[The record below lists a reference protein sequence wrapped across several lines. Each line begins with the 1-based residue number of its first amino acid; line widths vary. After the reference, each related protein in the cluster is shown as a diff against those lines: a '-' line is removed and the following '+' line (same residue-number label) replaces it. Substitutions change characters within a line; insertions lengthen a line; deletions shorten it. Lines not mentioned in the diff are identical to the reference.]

1 MMTNEDVLMW
11 IRMLPV
17 KADNYYCGV
26 MNKKKDRSFGVYQLS
41 RRKNEVAI
49 GGRDPTKTHTHG
61 VSALVH
67 WNNSTRQTQRTAID
81 LYNAVASAV
90 HPEIGSYRAKYIQMQ
105 HNEPIDVGMD
115 ESGVCEYVIEFVIY
129 YEEE

>member
-1 MMTNEDVLMW
+1 MMTNEDILMW
-11 IRMLPV
+11 LKTLPV

-41 RRKNEVAI
+41 RRKNEMAI

-61 VSALVH
+61 VSVLVH

-81 LYNAVASAV
+81 LYDAVASAV
-90 HPEIGSYRAKYIQMQ
+90 HPEIGACRASYIQMQ

-115 ESGVCEYVIEFVIY
+115 AGGVCEYVIEFVIY